1 MAEFSIFHWL
11 VGGGMLF
18 IGLLP
23 FLAIGL
29 VIWLIVVLVRK
40 SSASKSAASGSAP
53 SVEARIAELDR
64 LHKASLISDQ
74 EYSAKKS
81 EILKSL

>member
-1 MAEFSIFHWL
+1 MAEFSIFHWII
-11 VGGGMLF
+11 GGGMLF
-18 IGLLP
+18 VGLLP

-29 VIWLIVVLVRK
+29 VIWLIVALVRK
-40 SSASKSAASGSAP
+40 SSSSASKREGRST
-53 SVEARIAELDR
+53 EERIAELDR
-64 LHKASLISDQ
+64 LRKDALITDE